1 MREKTTLF
9 VKFISI
15 ILMLFLLGN
24 PTLAQDET
32 NLTEREDEHGNL
44 RLENE
49 YIAIVVNQSDNA
61 MGRFAVETTGG
72 DPARDDDENKPMIY
86 GRPQPWPSYT
96 TVKID
101 DDNYVFGGET
111 ERRAGEG
118 EKYGELIEE
127 PQVVGDS
134 IVTIFE
140 LGGLEVEQSLMFERS
155 STTGLYDTARV
166 EYNMTNTTDE
176 KKSVGLRIML
186 DTMLGENDGAP
197 FRIQDQAITTDT
209 MFEGEELPNF
219 YQSFDSLTDPQ
230 VTSQGTFIGE
240 SVDTPDKVYMSD
252 WGSLA
257 DEAWDFNFNPGEE
270 FVREGEFEID
280 SAIAMYWDPVEI
292 ESEETLTYSTNYGLA
307 GISMVPG
314 LLSLG
319 VTSPSEFAFSESNP
333 EFPVVAYIE
342 NTAEIT
348 AENAVA
354 RLSLPDELASDD
366 LERNIGDLEEGEV
379 TQVNW
384 NVRADTDDLP
394 DVLNFEV
401 EVDADNTDSNLAERE
416 LNVIAPAE
424 LEASLSAV
432 EEMVLKEGDLYPVPY
447 TIRAEIENIGGSTF
461 YGFESE
467 MILPPGL
474 DFASY
479 EKPNKNAGRIKP
491 GEKLTIDWKVIPLDV
506 EGTFPFAVQIR
517 GQDGYSRTLRERVNI
532 PATSPTVY
540 MLADRSSDE
549 VDYLT
554 LKINGSYLDNI
565 EDISFN
571 LNYDENKVSPVYF
584 TRGTAFVRDGRLM
597 AWAGP
602 ENNTSDEI
610 LAFDEELPADIDSGG
625 LAKVILRLKEKDLSY
640 DELGLEISD
649 LVATNGD
656 GEEIDIRIE
665 QIQLEEEK

>member
-15 ILMLFLLGN
+15 ILLLLLIGI
-24 PTLAQDET
+24 PALAQDEI
-32 NLTEREDEHGNL
+32 NLTEREDQHGNL

-49 YIAIVVNQSDNA
+49 YISIVVNQSDNA

-72 DPARDDDENKPMIY
+72 DPAREDDDNKPMIY
-86 GRPQPWPSYT
+86 GRPQPWPSFT
-96 TVKID
+96 TIKID
-101 DDNYVFGGET
+101 GDNYVFGGET
-111 ERRAGEG
+111 ERRAGKG
-118 EKYGELIEE
+118 ENYGRVIEE
-127 PQVVGDS
+127 PQIIGVS
-134 IVTIFE
+134 IITIFE
-140 LGGLEVEQSLMFERS
+140 MNGIEVEQSLMFERS
-155 STTGLYDTARV
+155 TTTGLYDSTRI
-166 EYNMTNTTDE
+166 EYNMTNSTE
-176 KKSVGLRIML
+176 NSRSVGLRIML

-197 FRIQDQAITTDT
+197 FRIRDQAITTDT
-209 MFEGEELPNF
+209 MFEGDELPNF

-240 SVDTPDKVYMSD
+240 SVNTPDKVYMSD

-257 DEAWDFNFNPGEE
+257 DGAWDFNFNPGEE

-280 SAIAMYWDPVEI
+280 SALAMYWDPVEV
-292 ESEETLTYSTNYGLA
+292 EPGETLRYSTNYGLA

-319 VTSPSEFAFSESNP
+319 VTSPSEFAFSERNP

-348 AENAVA
+348 AENVVA
-354 RLSLPDELASDD
+354 RLSLPGQLTSDE
-366 LERNIGDLEEGEV
+366 LERNLGDLEENEV
-379 TQVNW
+379 TQVSW
-384 NVRADTDDLP
+384 SVRANTDDLP

-424 LEASLSAV
+424 LEASLYAV
-432 EEMVLKEGDLYPVPY
+432 EEMVLKEGDLHPVPY
-447 TIRAEIENIGGSTF
+447 TIRAEIENVGGTTF

-474 DFASY
+474 DFARY
-479 EKPNKNAGRIKP
+479 EKPNKKAGMIRS
-491 GEKLTIDWKVIPLDV
+491 GEQLTIDWKVVPLDV
-506 EGTFPFAVQIR
+506 EGTFPFAVQIK
-517 GQDGYSRTLRERVNI
+517 GQDGYTRTLRERVNI
-532 PATSPTVY
+532 PGTSPTVY
-540 MLADRSSDE
+540 LLAERSSEE

-554 LKINGSYLDNI
+554 LKINGSYLSNI
-565 EDISFN
+565 ENIEFK
-571 LNYDENKVSPVYF
+571 LRYDGDKVSPVYY

-602 ENNTSDEI
+602 D
-610 LAFDEELPADIDSGG
+610 
-625 LAKVILRLKEKDLSY
+625 
-640 DELGLEISD
+640 
-649 LVATNGD
+649 
-656 GEEIDIRIE
+656 
-665 QIQLEEEK
+665 

>member
-1 MREKTTLF
+1 MIEKTNLF
-9 VKFISI
+9 VKLISI
-15 ILMLFLLGN
+15 LLLFFLLVS
-24 PTLAQDET
+24 PTLAQDEID
-32 NLTEREDEHGNL
+32 LTEREDEHGNL

-49 YIAIVVNQSDNA
+49 YISIVVNQSENA

-72 DPARDDDENKPMIY
+72 DPARDDDKNKPMIY

-96 TVKID
+96 TVRID
-101 DDNYVFGGET
+101 GENYVFGGET
-111 ERRAGEG
+111 ERRAGQG
-118 EKYGELIEE
+118 ANYGEIIEE
-127 PQVVGDS
+127 PQIIGDS
-134 IVTIFE
+134 IITTFE

-155 STTGLYDTARV
+155 TTTGLYDSARI
-166 EYNMTNTTDE
+166 EYNMTNITDE
-176 KKSVGLRIML
+176 TKSVGLRIML

-209 MFEGEELPNF
+209 MFEGDEIPNF

-230 VTSQGTFIGE
+230 VTSQGTFVGE
-240 SVDTPDKVYMSD
+240 SVNTPDQVYMSD

-257 DEAWDFNFNPGEE
+257 DSAWDFNFNPGEE

-280 SAIAMYWDPVEI
+280 SALAMYWDPVEV
-292 ESEETLTYSTNYGLA
+292 EPEETLTYSTNYGLA

-319 VTSPSEFAFSESNP
+319 VTSPSEFAFSDSNP

-348 AENAVA
+348 AENVVA
-354 RLSLPDELASDD
+354 NLNLPEQLASDD
-366 LERNIGDLEEGEV
+366 LERNLGDLEENEV

-384 NVRADTDDLP
+384 NVRANTEDLP
-394 DVLNFEV
+394 EILNFEV

-424 LEASLSAV
+424 LEASLKAV
-432 EEMVLKEGDLYPVPY
+432 EEMVLKEGDLHPVPY
-447 TIRAEIENIGGSTF
+447 TVRAEIENVGGSTF
-461 YGFESE
+461 KGFKSE

-474 DFASY
+474 DFARY
-479 EKPNKNAGRIKP
+479 EKPDKNAGRIKS
-491 GEKLTIDWKVIPLDV
+491 GEKLTIDWKVVPLDV
-506 EGTFPFAVQIR
+506 EGTFPLAVQIS

-532 PATSPTVY
+532 PATSPTIY
-540 MLADRSSDE
+540 LLAERSSDE

-554 LKINGSYLDNI
+554 VKVNGSYLNNI
-565 EDISFN
+565 EDIKFN
-571 LNYDENKVSPVYF
+571 LEYDEDKVSPVYS

-602 ENNTSDEI
+602 ESSSSGTLS
-610 LAFDEELPADIDSGG
+610 FDEEFPADINSGG
-625 LAKVILRLKEKDLSY
+625 LAKILFKLEDKDLSY
-640 DELGLEISD
+640 DDLGIELFD
-649 LVATNGD
+649 LVAVNGED
-656 GEEIDIRIE
+656 EEIDLRIE